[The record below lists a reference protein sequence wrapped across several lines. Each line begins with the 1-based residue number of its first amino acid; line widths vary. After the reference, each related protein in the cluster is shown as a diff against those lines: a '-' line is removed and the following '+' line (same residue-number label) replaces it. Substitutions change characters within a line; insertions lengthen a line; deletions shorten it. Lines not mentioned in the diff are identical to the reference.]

1 MTRAVIVDD
10 EYNSR
15 DNVKQL
21 LRLCCSDVE
30 VVGEAD
36 GVKAGIEC
44 IKSTKPDLV
53 FLDIKMADGSGF
65 DLLLK
70 LGKFDFRLIFVT
82 AFDDYALKAFRFNAI
97 DYLTK
102 PINPEELRQAVQK
115 VTSSAN
121 VDPSGEAI
129 KSLLESFGVPTAPK
143 KIILKTLNTIHVIE
157 VDDIIRCE
165 SDRNYT
171 IFHMKDGD
179 DVLISRSMKEY
190 NEMLA
195 EYGFIRIH
203 NSHLINLK
211 YVKRFLRD
219 ELICVLKDNSNIPV
233 SYRKRDELFARI
245 NNL

>member
-1 MTRAVIVDD
+1 MTRAVIIDD

-15 DNVKQL
+15 ENIKQL
-21 LRLCCSDVE
+21 LLLLCPDVE

-36 GVKAGIEC
+36 GIKAGINC
-44 IKSTKPDLV
+44 INSNKPDLV
-53 FLDIKMADGSGF
+53 FLDIKMPDGSGF
-65 DLLLK
+65 DMLLR

-102 PINPEELRQAVQK
+102 PINPDELRQAVQK
-115 VTSSAN
+115 VISSPN
-121 VDPSGEAI
+121 IDTSGEAI
-129 KSLLESFGVPTAPK
+129 KLMLESMSKPALPK

-179 DVLISRSMKEY
+179 NVLISRSMKEY
-190 NEMLA
+190 HEMLA
-195 EYGFIRIH
+195 EYGFLRIH

-233 SYRKRDELFARI
+233 SYRKRDELYSRI